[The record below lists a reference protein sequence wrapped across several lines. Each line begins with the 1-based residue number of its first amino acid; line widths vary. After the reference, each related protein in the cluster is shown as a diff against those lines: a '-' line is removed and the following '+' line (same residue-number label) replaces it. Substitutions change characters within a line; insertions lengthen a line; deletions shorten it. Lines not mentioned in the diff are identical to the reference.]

1 MSRREFGP
9 AGLIILRR
17 TVRDRVEQRTSPL
30 LYHPQMEKSSTS
42 IDHARQ
48 LSPRRNTTTAADVGS
63 LVEEQ
68 LRHFAIDPRTDYGQ
82 RLGALAS
89 NLYYANIAAHELWQL
104 TLRELANLDQRDRVA
119 RFNAKR
125 FLCFQL
131 AKILDTLQ
139 NPLRKTY
146 QSLLNEPMQS
156 AAKGPYPLFDN
167 VTALFSATPVIT
179 RTATYVYACTEWV
192 EDAFKGR
199 EPLHEI
205 YSRLL
210 NPTSISLA
218 NHIVDLEAGSLAGE
232 YLAWNFNSGMAAIDS
247 TLSNLV
253 GYQDVV
259 LASRNV
265 YGGTYQLLH
274 DWYGKKS
281 NLDVAVCWFDGFT
294 VEAFRTALARTQ
306 RDCATKLA
314 EGRNIY
320 VFLESPCNPHGYV
333 LDVPAICRAAHEAG
347 LTVICDSTVGTPI
360 LHPVLQRP
368 DPMERPDFVIHS
380 YTKDLAGSGTTTAG
394 VCIGRNERMF
404 IPKGD
409 SVTAPGPDGKPR
421 TYSWDESL
429 FWNVYYVKGAFLDAD
444 KAFEVINGMRTVEL
458 RVLNKAINTLVLA
471 RTLARHP
478 AINVNC
484 SAVAG
489 NENFEQRERLMFL
502 GLPAPLFTIDFDT
515 PSGAGIGRESFQ
527 RFFDCL
533 EPAFGLQV
541 TLGQGNTVVV
551 CPALTS
557 HSELSTQ
564 ALREAG
570 ISLTTIRVSVG
581 EEDPRTLIAH
591 LMRAAELAL
600 EPVAPGFIGH
610 FPAPEVIDRLY
621 EETYVD
627 VHRRYAAS
635 RPGMARLMK

>member
-1 MSRREFGP
+1 MANRTTPTEFARE
-9 AGLIILRR
+9 
-17 TVRDRVEQRTSPL
+17 
-30 LYHPQMEKSSTS
+30 
-42 IDHARQ
+42 
-48 LSPRRNTTTAADVGS
+48 LSPRRNTTRASSVDA
-63 LVEEQ
+63 LVDEQ
-68 LRHFAIDPRTDYGQ
+68 LRHFAIDPASEYGR
-82 RLGALAS
+82 RLGFLAA
-89 NLYYANIAAHELWQL
+89 NLYSANVAAHELWQL
-104 TLRELANLDQRDRVA
+104 SVRELANLDQRDRVA

-139 NPLRKTY
+139 NPLRKSY
-146 QSLLNEPMQS
+146 QSLLKDPVQS

-192 EDAFKGR
+192 EDAFTGR

-218 NHIVDLEAGSLAGE
+218 NHIVDLEAGPLAGE

-247 TLSNLV
+247 TLANLV
-253 GYQDVV
+253 GYQDIV
-259 LASRNV
+259 LSSRNV

-274 DWYGKKS
+274 DWYGKQS

-294 VEAFRTALARTQ
+294 TEAFAAALERTRREQAHRLEA
-306 RDCATKLA
+306 
-314 EGRNIY
+314 GRHIY
-320 VFLESPCNPHGYV
+320 VFLESPCNPHGHV
-333 LDVPAICRAAHEAG
+333 LDVPGICRLAHAAG
-347 LTVICDSTVGTPI
+347 LTVICDATVGTPI
-360 LHPVLQRP
+360 LQPVLQRE
-368 DPMERPDFVIHS
+368 DPRERPDFVIHS

-409 SVTAPGPDGKPR
+409 TVTAPGPDGQPR
-421 TYSWDESL
+421 EYRWDECL

-444 KAFEVINGMRTVEL
+444 KAFEVVNGMRTVEL
-458 RVLNKAINTLVLA
+458 RVINKAINTQVLA
-471 RTLARHP
+471 RVLARHP

-484 SAVAG
+484 SAVEG
-489 NENFEQRERLMFL
+489 NDNSALRERLMFL
-502 GLPAPLFTIDFDT
+502 GLPAPLFTIDLETDL
-515 PSGAGIGRESFQ
+515 GRGIGREAFQ

-541 TLGQGNTVVV
+541 TLGQVNTVVL

-557 HSELSTQ
+557 HSELSLA

-570 ISLTTIRVSVG
+570 ISPTTIRISVG
-581 EEDPRTLIAH
+581 EEDPRALLAH

-600 EPVAPGFIGH
+600 EPVAPGFLGH
-610 FPAPEVIDRLY
+610 FPSPEEIDRLY
-621 EETYVD
+621 ESTYVD

-635 RPGMARLMK
+635 RPGMRKLLD